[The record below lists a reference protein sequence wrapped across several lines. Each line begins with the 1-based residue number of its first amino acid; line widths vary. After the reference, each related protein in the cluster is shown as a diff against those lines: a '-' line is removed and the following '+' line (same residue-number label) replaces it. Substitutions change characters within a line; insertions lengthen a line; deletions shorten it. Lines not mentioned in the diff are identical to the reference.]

1 MDFLSLVAKLSL
13 DSKEYESGLDKAKSA
28 ASKIGGGIATGL
40 KMAGAA
46 VAAATTAVTGF
57 AMTSVKTGMD
67 FDKSMS
73 QVAATM
79 GMTSEEMQNQIGE
92 VDLTW
97 GHFSGNLRD
106 YAQEMGAN
114 TKFSATEAA
123 DALNYMALAGYDVQT
138 SMEMLP
144 NVLNLAAAGAMDL
157 ATASDMVT
165 DTQTAFGISLER
177 TSQMVDEMAKA
188 ASTGNTN
195 VEQLGN
201 AFLTVGGLAQ
211 ELNGGVVALSDGSV
225 KAVDGVQELE
235 IALTAMANAGIKGS
249 EAGTHMRNMLLKLS
263 SPTDEG
269 AKQLRKMGVE
279 VFDTEGKMRSLGDV
293 FNDLRVELGKMTQ
306 EDKIKVISDLF
317 NTRDLASAESLLNA
331 VNTSW
336 DSIGESILTAS
347 EAGVEYEG
355 KLYSMKEAQ
364 EKFGDA
370 IYDAEQGFKILGAA
384 ELMAREQENNLQGDL
399 TSFGSALEGVK
410 IKVSDALTPTFRQF
424 TQEATKGLQDVNKAI
439 REGGLSAGITA
450 AGGIVANIL
459 TSVVTAL
466 PDAINAGVQLMGA
479 IGQGLAQNAPDIGNA
494 ILTAA
499 GDLAGTGVS
508 LMQKIADG
516 MKEFDFSTTA
526 HNIGQWLSDAISSDT
541 GEGFINAALSIIGS
555 LARGIGES
563 YSELVPIGTEIIS
576 NLATSII
583 DNIDGIVEGGIALIE
598 GITEGMNKGQLK
610 LIEMIPQIFVSL
622 VGAILRNAPKLAA
635 AVLKVVAL
643 TYERWIMTIPTL
655 ITMLTN
661 LIGNIINLIVTQG
674 DVIVM
679 NAVSV
684 ALNVVTGIINAII
697 NLPETLAGIAGHI
710 IGSFIHALGDA
721 PAKTK
726 SVFDKVIPVVI
737 EFGKKFIAEAPK
749 MAKKFVED
757 LPKNLQSLPSKMRKI
772 GKDVVD
778 ALKNGVQNAWDSFI
792 SWIKN
797 KAKSIVDAFLGGV
810 KDSSRGKSG
819 GKSGTKNSTSSVNT
833 TGIRDTIEAVEQ
845 IQNAVKFNEN
855 DYQSSHG
862 LTSETFKI
870 DYDELA
876 NTIVRAFEKADFSVE
891 VDGREFGR
899 MVRRAV
905 TT

>member
-46 VAAATTAVTGF
+46 VAAATTAVAGF
-57 AMTSVKTGMD
+57 GAASVKTGMD

-79 GMTSEEMQNQIGE
+79 GMSMDEMMSKTGE
-92 VDLTW
+92 VETDFGKFT
-97 GHFSGNLRD
+97 GNLRE
-106 YAQEMGAN
+106 YAKFMGAN
-114 TKFSATEAA
+114 TAFSAKEAA

-144 NVLNLAAAGAMDL
+144 NVLNLAAAGTMDL

-177 TSQMVDEMAKA
+177 TNLMVDEMAKA
-188 ASTGNTN
+188 ASTGNTS
-195 VEQLGN
+195 VQQLGE
-201 AFLTVGGLAQ
+201 AFLVVGGLAQ
-211 ELNGGVVALSDGSV
+211 ELNGGVVQLADESV
-225 KAVDGVQELE
+225 QTVDGVQELE

-336 DSIGESILTAS
+336 DNIGESILN
-347 EAGVEYEG
+347 
-355 KLYSMKEAQ
+355 
-364 EKFGDA
+364 
-370 IYDAEQGFKILGAA
+370 AEGAA
-384 ELMAREQENNLQGDL
+384 SKMAATQLDNLAGDVTL
-399 TSFGSALEGVK
+399 LKSAFEGAQ
-410 IKVSDALTPTFRQF
+410 IAVSDELTPSLRQF
-424 TQEATKGLQDVNKAI
+424 TQLGTNALSDFAKAVND
-439 REGGLSAGITA
+439 GGLSAGIKSIGKSLA
-450 AGGIVANIL
+450 QGITDI
-459 TSVVTAL
+459 TTAL

-479 IGQGLAQNAPDIGNA
+479 IVEGLAQNAPDIGNA

-499 GDLAGTGVS
+499 GDLAATGVS
-508 LMQKIADG
+508 LMQSIADG
-516 MKEFDFSTTA
+516 MAEFDFSTTA

-541 GEGFINAALSIIGS
+541 GEGFVSAALSIIGS

-563 YSELVPIGTEIIS
+563 FSELAPIGTDIIS
-576 NLATSII
+576 NLVTSII
-583 DNIDGIVEGGIALIE
+583 NNIDGIVEGGIALIE
-598 GITEGMNKGQLK
+598 GITEGMNKGQLT

-622 VGAILRNAPKLAA
+622 VGAILRNAPQLAA
-635 AVLKVVAL
+635 AVLKIVAL

-655 ITMLTN
+655 ITMVVN
-661 LIGNIINLIVTQG
+661 LIGNIANLIVTQG
-674 DVIVM
+674 NVIVM
-679 NAVSV
+679 NAVNV
-684 ALNVVTGIINAII
+684 ALKVVSGIINAIVH
-697 NLPETLAGIAGHI
+697 LPEKIAEIAGHI
-710 IGSFIHALGDA
+710 IGSYIRALGDA

-726 SVFDKVIPVVI
+726 AVFNKVIPVVV
-737 EFGKKFIAEAPK
+737 EFGKKFVAEAPK

-778 ALKNGVQNAWDSFI
+778 ALKNGVQNAWSSFI

-810 KDSSRGKSG
+810 KDSSGSKSG
-819 GKSGTKNSTSSVNT
+819 GKSSAKNSTSSVNT
-833 TGIRDTIEAVEQ
+833 ADIRDTIDAVEH
-845 IQNAVKFNEN
+845 INAVKISEN
-855 DYQSSHG
+855 DYSISHG
-862 LTSETFKI
+862 LKTDTDKF

-876 NTIVRAFEKADFSVE
+876 STIVRAFEKTEFGVE
-891 VDGREFGR
+891 IDGREFGR

-905 TT
+905 AT

>member
-13 DSKEYESGLDKAKSA
+13 DSKEYESGLDKAKGA

-46 VAAATTAVTGF
+46 VAAATTAVAGF
-57 AMTSVKTGMD
+57 GAASVKTGMD

-79 GMTSEEMQNQIGE
+79 GMSMDEMMTKTGE
-92 VDLTW
+92 VETDFGEFT
-97 GHFSGNLRD
+97 GNLRD
-106 YAQEMGAN
+106 YAKFMGAN
-114 TKFSATEAA
+114 TAFSATEAA

-144 NVLNLAAAGAMDL
+144 NVLNLAAAGNMEL

-188 ASTGNTN
+188 ASTGNTS

-211 ELNGGVVALSDGSV
+211 ELNGGVVALSDGTV
-225 KAVDGVQELE
+225 KTVDGVQELE

-293 FNDLRVELGKMTQ
+293 FNDLRVELGKMSQ

-336 DSIGESILTAS
+336 DSIGESIL
-347 EAGVEYEG
+347 
-355 KLYSMKEAQ
+355 
-364 EKFGDA
+364 
-370 IYDAEQGFKILGAA
+370 DAEGAA
-384 ELMAREQENNLQGDL
+384 SKMAATQLDNLAGDVTL
-399 TSFGSALEGVK
+399 LKSAFEGAQ
-410 IKVSDALTPTFRQF
+410 IAVSDKLTPSLRQF
-424 TQEATKGLQDVNKAI
+424 TQLGTQALSDFANAVNK
-439 REGGLSAGITA
+439 GGLSAGIDSI
-450 AGGIVANIL
+450 GKSLSSGI
-459 TSVVTAL
+459 TEVTKVL

-499 GDLAGTGVS
+499 GDLAATGVS

-516 MKEFDFSTTA
+516 MAEFDFSTTA
-526 HNIGQWLSDAISSDT
+526 HNIGQWLSDAMSSDT
-541 GEGFINAALSIIGS
+541 GEGFISAALSIIGS

-563 YSELVPIGTEIIS
+563 YSELAPIGAEIVS

-583 DNIDGIVEGGIALIE
+583 DNIDGIVDGGIALIE
-598 GITEGMNKGQLK
+598 GLIEGMNKGQLK

-622 VGAILRNAPKLAA
+622 VGAILRNAPKILAA
-635 AVLKVVAL
+635 IVKVNAMSV
-643 TYERWIMTIPTL
+643 ERIVMTIPTL
-655 ITMLTN
+655 ITMLAN

-679 NAVSV
+679 NAVNV
-684 ALNVVTGIINAII
+684 ALNVVTGIVNAIVH
-697 NLPETLAGIAGHI
+697 LPETLAGIAGHI
-710 IGSFIHALGDA
+710 IGSFINALGSA

-726 SVFDKVIPVVI
+726 AVFDKVIPVVI

-797 KAKSIVDAFLGGV
+797 KAKSIIDAFLGGV
-810 KDSSRGKSG
+810 KEGSGGKSG

-833 TGIRDTIEAVEQ
+833 ADIRDTIDAVEH
-845 IQNAVKFNEN
+845 INAVKFSEN
-855 DYQSSHG
+855 DYSISHG
-862 LTSETFKI
+862 LKADANKF

-876 NTIVRAFEKADFSVE
+876 NTIVRAFEKAEFGVE
-891 VDGREFGR
+891 IDGREFGR